1 VLILLD
7 AKSLSNHV
15 MKQPLATDILK
26 SLQVIICRFRIEG
39 WNEATLAAAYAKI
52 IEATLNVVEHAMW
65 QTMFKGKVL
74 VVQETGEWNNT
85 PHNISGH
92 SLSAPKVDL
101 CIAKPVPELCV
112 EKMGPLL
119 YSMGQLSPSDLPLP
133 PSPPLSPRIDR
144 APDTAPYRIPPPLS
158 VEAIQLI
165 LASPLTRSLC
175 PINKTS
181 GTLYGCHDSTSFEIK
196 VAKGALSQVALN
208 QIVNAG
214 VYKVAQQAQLR
225 EGIVRLKQSESRLE
239 TARPEPYYI
248 GVRISGTFWY
258 IHLIYK
264 QEHLFVSDCY
274 LKLPADQHLSFSC
287 DP

>member
-1 VLILLD
+1 
-7 AKSLSNHV
+7 

-39 WNEATLAAAYAKI
+39 WNEATLAGAYAKI
-52 IEATLNVVEHAMW
+52 IEATLNSVEDAAW
-65 QTMFKGKVL
+65 QTLFERRVL

-85 PHNISGH
+85 PQSISNNP
-92 SLSAPKVDL
+92 LSAPKVDL
-101 CIAKPVPELCV
+101 CIGKPVPELCVEV

-133 PSPPLSPRIDR
+133 PSPPPFPPIDVPQDLSSDR
-144 APDTAPYRIPPPLS
+144 APDTAPSRIPPPLS
-158 VEAIQLI
+158 IEAIQLI
-165 LASPLTRSLC
+165 LASPLTRSSC

-196 VAKGALSQVALN
+196 VGTGALSQVALN

-225 EGIVRLKQSESRLE
+225 EGIIRLKQSESRLG

-248 GVRISGTFWY
+248 GVRICGTFWY
-258 IHLIYK
+258 IHLIYGRE
-264 QEHLFVSDCY
+264 QLFVSDGY
-274 LKLPADQHLSFSC
+274 LKLPADQRLNFSC